1 MGPET
6 MDNYK
11 REIAFILFRRWPI
24 IVATGAA
31 VVMLAVFVVLFWPR
45 TYGAEGSLL
54 IKGSRI
60 ERAPEALEDTQLRTS
75 SVSEED
81 LISQV
86 AILTS
91 RELMRRTVEDLKAE
105 GMISLLETLGSSERS
120 QARKLVGSVEARVVP
135 TSNVIRVTFT
145 HSDRT
150 AATILLSAIFKN
162 FITYQQEV
170 FSPQTVSSF
179 LSDQMRRFQTDLR
192 IKNTEMADL
201 IESTGLTSVELQIEQ
216 NLVLKREL
224 QSQLNQAETEALSQA
239 ALIQR
244 INDELESSGIS
255 LFTFVENL
263 GIASLS
269 DKLQVALVERA
280 DLARRYRPDGTPAVS
295 RYDSMI
301 EDLYAQL
308 EREVTG
314 IRDETEALYQVSR
327 QRISDLQRRISAID
341 GENVALRTSY
351 LKLKEMEREAEIL
364 QTSYETF
371 FRRNEEAIIQTSG
384 GSGFVT
390 SYVSLVQPP
399 TAMDSPVFPQ
409 TMPILAA
416 GIFAGAFL
424 GLALGLFAEL
434 QDHTLKRPEE
444 IQRRLGIPILFSVS
458 DIDAEPQ
465 PKISRE
471 LLLFRIG
478 LIVVLVL
485 VIGIVWRLV
494 FTGEDL
500 QGESFQIDP
509 TEQLRKEQPAV
520 TPIPPVDM
528 DGSGPARAED
538 EPPAAEAPQS
548 EAPSRPA
555 PVTEMESAAGPDSAA
570 GDDGKAP
577 PIVEDTILKGSSE
590 DTLPLREVGPDVVR
604 PDLAA
609 YYLMLGSVV
618 LELPSGKEYTL
629 EVMSSDSWSDL
640 EPYLA
645 TLETQGFSAR
655 IEDLSGTGA
664 GPFSV
669 VVETFASRD
678 EAEIIRREL
687 ISGLSVA
694 E

>member
-1 MGPET
+1 

-24 IVATGAA
+24 IVATAAA
-31 VVMLAVFVVLFWPR
+31 VTMLAVFVVLFWPR

-54 IKGSRI
+54 IKGSRL

-105 GMISLLETLGSSERS
+105 GMGTLLSTLGSSERS

-145 HSDRT
+145 HNDRT
-150 AATILLSAIFKN
+150 TATILLSAIFKN

-179 LSDQMRRFQTDLR
+179 LSDQMRRFQADLR

-224 QSQLNQAETEALSQA
+224 QSQLNQAETEALSQS

-244 INDELESSGIS
+244 IDDELNSNGIS

-308 EREVTG
+308 EREVAG
-314 IRDETEALYQVSR
+314 IRDETEAQYRVSR
-327 QRISDLQRRISAID
+327 QRINDLQRRIGAID
-341 GENVALRTSY
+341 TENVGLRTSY

-409 TMPILAA
+409 TLPILAA
-416 GIFAGAFL
+416 GIFAGVFL
-424 GLALGLFAEL
+424 GLTLGLFAEL

-444 IQRRLGIPILFSVS
+444 IERRLGIPILFSVS
-458 DIDAEPQ
+458 DIDAKPA

-471 LLLFRIG
+471 LLLFRVG
-478 LIVVLVL
+478 LIVLL
-485 VIGIVWRLV
+485 IIVIGIVWRLV
-494 FTGEDL
+494 STGQDL
-500 QGESFQIDP
+500 ETDAFQVDP
-509 TEQLRKEQPAV
+509 TEQLMREQPEI
-520 TPIPPVDM
+520 TPLPPVDI
-528 DGSGPARAED
+528 DGSGTAQRRIETP
-538 EPPAAEAPQS
+538 EPV
-548 EAPSRPA
+548 RPA
-555 PVTEMESAAGPDSAA
+555 PQVRDDSLTGTESDSGAAETTQSEVELPPTSLAPEFAPAAPD
-570 GDDGKAP
+570 
-577 PIVEDTILKGSSE
+577 E
-590 DTLPLREVGPDVVR
+590 GPDVAR
-604 PDLAA
+604 PDRAA

-618 LELPSGKEYTL
+618 VELPSGSEYSL

-645 TLETQGFSAR
+645 TLENQGFAAR
-655 IEDLSGTGA
+655 VEDLSGTGA

-678 EAEIIRREL
+678 EAEIIRSEL
-687 ISGLSVA
+687 ISGLNQI